1 MKTLLM
7 MAGTALLVTGCSTT
21 ADEPPAPPAP
31 AVAANGM
38 PILAPG
44 YMEMA
49 ASGDL
54 FEIES
59 SRLALQRS
67 ANPAVQSFAQMLI
80 GDHTRLSQT
89 MMDTARAAGLTPPPP
104 AMLPRHQEMLQRLQA
119 SPPGSFEAAYRNEQ
133 IMAHQEALTLHQTYA
148 AQGDNAALRGV
159 ASSAVPVIQGHLNQ
173 AQSLPQTSYVPPP
186 AATPPAGVGERG

>member
-1 MKTLLM
+1 MKILLTS
-7 MAGTALLVTGCSTT
+7 AGAALLLAGCSTT
-21 ADEPPAPPAP
+21 ADEPPPPPPP

-38 PILAPG
+38 PILASG

-67 ANPAVQSFAQMLI
+67 ADPTVQSFAQMLI
-80 GDHTRLSQT
+80 NDHGRLSQT
-89 MMDTARAAGLTPPPP
+89 MMDAAQSAGLTPPPP

-119 SPPGSFEAAYRNEQ
+119 AAPGSFEAAYRNEQ
-133 IMAHQEALTLHQTYA
+133 ILAHQEALTLHQTYA
-148 AQGDNAALRGV
+148 AQGDNAALRSV
-159 ASSAVPVIQGHLNQ
+159 AASAVPVIQSHLNH
-173 AQSLPQTSYVPPP
+173 AQSLPQTSYVPP
-186 AATPPAGVGERG
+186 APPPSVGAGERG